1 MSDRVR
7 IEDGPKRV
15 RAYLGGRAV
24 ADSTN
29 VKLVWEIPYY
39 PAYYFPAEDVDL
51 DALEERGETTR
62 SPSRG
67 DATRFDI
74 TVGDKT
80 TKNAAYRH
88 LDSPVEELRDLVA
101 FDWGA
106 MDAWFEEDEPVYVHP
121 RDPYTRVDVLQ
132 STRHVRVEID
142 GVTVA
147 ESHAPRM
154 LFETNLPTRYY
165 LPATD
170 VRLDMLTRS
179 DTQTACPYKGTASYH
194 NVVVNGKS
202 YDDIVWYYPT
212 PLRESE
218 QVAGFLCFY
227 NEKLDIF
234 VDGVREE
241 RVRSKFS

>member
-15 RAYLGGRAV
+15 RAFLGGRPI

-39 PAYYFPAEDVDL
+39 PAYYFPAEDVEL
-51 DALEERGETTR
+51 DALGERGETTR

-67 DATRFDI
+67 EATRFDI
-74 TVGDKT
+74 TVGDNT

-101 FDWGA
+101 FDWSA

-121 RDPYTRVDVLQ
+121 RDPYTRVDILQ
-132 STRHVRVEID
+132 SSRHVRVEID

-147 ESHAPRM
+147 ETRAPRL
-154 LFETNLPTRYY
+154 LFETGLPTRYY

-170 VRLDMLTRS
+170 VRQELLTPS
-179 DTQTACPYKGTASYH
+179 DTTSECPYKGIASYH
-194 NVVVNGKS
+194 NVVVNGTS
-202 YDDIVWYYPT
+202 HDDIVWYYPF

-218 QVAGFLCFY
+218 QVAGYLCFY
-227 NEKLDIF
+227 NEKLDIY
-234 VDGVREE
+234 VDGELEE
-241 RVRSKFS
+241 RPRSMFS